1 MKPVTS
7 MLLVVAIT
15 LGTVNCG
22 EPQAKQDPEVVRYM
36 ERYKSDAMF
45 NRMGKEEKKRYLES
59 QRYAV
64 SVMAQ
69 DSKDKEKAIKAIDT
83 LLKELEK

>member
-1 MKPVTS
+1 MKSIAS
-7 MLLVVAIT
+7 MLLAVAIT
-15 LGTVNCG
+15 LGTVNCSEQG
-22 EPQAKQDPEVVRYM
+22 AKQDPDVVRHM
-36 ERYKSDAMF
+36 ERYKSDPVF

-59 QRYAV
+59 QQYAV

-69 DSKDKEKAIKAIDT
+69 DSKDKEKAIKAIDA

>member
-1 MKPVTS
+1 MKSITS
-7 MLLVVAIT
+7 MLLAVAIT

-22 EPQAKQDPEVVRYM
+22 EQDPEVARYM
-36 ERYKSDAMF
+36 ERYKSDPMF
-45 NRMGKEEKKRYLES
+45 NRMGKDEKKRYLES
-59 QRYAV
+59 QRNAV
-64 SVMAQ
+64 SVMAK